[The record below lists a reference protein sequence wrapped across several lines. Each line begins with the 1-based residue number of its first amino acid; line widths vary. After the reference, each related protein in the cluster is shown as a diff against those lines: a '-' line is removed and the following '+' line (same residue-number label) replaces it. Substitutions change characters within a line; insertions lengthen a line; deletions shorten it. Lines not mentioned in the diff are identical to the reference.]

1 MIDIA
6 RAGVKDHG
14 IVEGLLLDFA
24 RSQGTEPES
33 DRDSWDMVVLELL
46 NSDHWVFWIAFYD
59 DEPVGIAAINFL
71 FSLYGASEE
80 ARLAAIYVDDEY
92 RRKGIGSELM
102 ELILMSARRRGC
114 RCVEVQ
120 ILPNKEDIISF
131 YKRFDYAEQHISL
144 TWNCRAL

>member
-1 MIDIA
+1 MVDIR

-14 IVEGLLLDFA
+14 IIETFLLEFA

-33 DRDSWDMVVLELL
+33 DRDSWDRVVLELL
-46 NSDHWVFWIAFYD
+46 NSDQWVFWLAYHD

-80 ARLAAIYVDDEY
+80 AILAALYVDDDF

-102 ELILMSARRRGC
+102 EFILMSARRRGC
-114 RCVEVQ
+114 RSVEAK
-120 ILPNKEDIISF
+120 IPPEMEAIISF
-131 YKRFDYAEQHISL
+131 YRRFNYQGEHVSL
-144 TWNCRAL
+144 TWNC